1 MERGSLS
8 NEVLG
13 RDVSYSSGGVT
24 VIEAM
29 IDMGKTLLRDS
40 NLISEKVKKLE
51 PMTRKG
57 EKRHVVKIDFR
68 LQEEKIDLDI
78 EEISSRTA
86 ARYVLLDR
94 EGGPNNPQWYITF
107 ERCDNLISQSL
118 PNFIKKL
125 EEGDFKDQVAKV
137 ISTFFYDLGKNVD
150 NKYRYVLDIHRF
162 LGHSKSIEDI
172 LQIQKDNDEKTAH
185 KKLVATVAAEFGKYC
200 EDAFELRKEQIGL
213 FTISIDGGLIS
224 QNPLYTELLEQS
236 LAERMADGS
245 SNELVCSICGMDEG
259 CTSDLKDMSI
269 KYYTTNQCIFA
280 HNMNNKN
287 YDKNFVL
294 CKNCYESLL
303 AAEKF
308 IKKELRSRI
317 ADFDVYI
324 IPHMLYGRQLSGQ
337 VLKKMASVI
346 EPLVDSSQNIED
358 INEFKD
364 NVTNRLDKLN
374 KQEGYSFLLN
384 FLFYRQ
390 ANQATKIQKMLKDV
404 QPSVFRKIE
413 NSYNDVWQQFKC
425 FFTEKACQSLYS
437 KQNLKMI
444 YYLHP
449 IKLQDGNP
457 AQYQRMLS
465 VYEDIFYQR
474 RLQKDRV
481 FMNIAEVL
489 QIVWRQRAGYNVSGS
504 DPQYLQFKV
513 LEAMFYVAFL
523 QNFGS
528 LEGGETM
535 LNSSSLTVN
544 DELKEYMQAMH
555 YNEQQAALFLLG
567 VLIGSIGR
575 EQNKRSEEGTYK
587 PVLNKINFNGMDKVR
602 IVKLSSDI
610 FNKLRQEKILRF
622 TEGIYNAHAYLL
634 GKNRECWTL
643 SKDEGLFYLL
653 SGYSFQTL
661 KKKKDEG
668 EAEI

>member
-1 MERGSLS
+1 M
-8 NEVLG
+8 
-13 RDVSYSSGGVT
+13 
-24 VIEAM
+24 IEAM
-29 IDMGKTLLRDS
+29 IGMGKTLLRDS
-40 NLISEKVKKLE
+40 NPISEKVKKLE
-51 PMTRKG
+51 PMTRKD

-107 ERCDNLISQSL
+107 EKCDNLISQSM
-118 PNFIKKL
+118 PNFVKKL

-137 ISTFFYDLGKNVD
+137 ISTFFCDLGQDVD
-150 NKYRYVLDIHRF
+150 SKYRYVLDVHRF
-162 LGHSKSIEDI
+162 LGHSKSIEMM
-172 LQIQKDNDEKTAH
+172 LQILKDNDEKTAH
-185 KKLVATVAAEFGKYC
+185 KKLVTTVAAEFVKYC
-200 EDAFELRKEQIGL
+200 EDKFELRKEQIGL
-213 FTISIDGGLIS
+213 FTISIDGESIS
-224 QNPLYTELLEQS
+224 QNPLYTELIEQS
-236 LAERMADGS
+236 LAQRMADGS
-245 SNELVCSICGMDEG
+245 SDGLVCSICGTDEG

-280 HNMNNKN
+280 RNMNNKN

-294 CKNCYESLL
+294 CRDCYESLL
-303 AAEKF
+303 TAEKF

-317 ADFDVYI
+317 ADFNVYI
-324 IPHMLYGRQLSGQ
+324 IPHILYGQQLDGQ

-346 EPLVDSSQNIED
+346 EPLIDSSKNIK
-358 INEFKD
+358 NMSEFKD

-374 KQEGYSFLLN
+374 KQGGYSFLLN

-390 ANQATKIQKMLKDV
+390 ANQATKIQKMIKDV
-404 QPSVFRKIE
+404 QPSVFKRIE
-413 NSYNDVWQQFKC
+413 TSSNDVLQRFRC
-425 FFTEKACQSLYS
+425 FFSEKACQFLYG
-437 KQNLKMI
+437 KQYLKMI

-474 RLQKDRV
+474 RLRKERV
-481 FMNIAEVL
+481 FTNIAEVL
-489 QIVWRQRAGYNVSGS
+489 QIVWRQRAGYNVSNT
-504 DPQYLQFKV
+504 DLQYFSFKV

-523 QNFGS
+523 QKFGR
-528 LEGGETM
+528 LEGGENM
-535 LNSSSLTVN
+535 LDSSSLTVK

-567 VLIGSIGR
+567 VLIGAIGR
-575 EQNKRSEEGTYK
+575 EQSKRSEEGAYK

-602 IVKLSSDI
+602 IMKLSGDL
-610 FNKLRQEKILRF
+610 FNKLRQEKILKF
-622 TEGIYNAHAYLL
+622 TEGIYNAHVYLL

-661 KKKKDEG
+661 RKKKDKEETANG
-668 EAEI
+668 NSERADAVSL